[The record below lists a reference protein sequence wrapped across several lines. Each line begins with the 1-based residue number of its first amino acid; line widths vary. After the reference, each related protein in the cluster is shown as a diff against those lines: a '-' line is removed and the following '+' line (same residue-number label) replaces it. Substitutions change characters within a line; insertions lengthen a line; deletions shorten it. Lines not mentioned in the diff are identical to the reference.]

1 MLLVFLKSNREIKIK
16 NGYPNV
22 FRDEIKAIEGKEEDG
37 AICNVFSQDYHFL
50 GKGFYSRSNVAVR
63 MLTTKDEEINEA
75 FFITRVK
82 KAWQKRTALFAD
94 SYRLL
99 HAEADQLPGVIA
111 DKYNDYLV
119 VQIRNIGME
128 CYKDY
133 LVRALTQ
140 VIKPRGIFERSD
152 FETTQA
158 DILTRHVG
166 LLYGELPPDQL
177 IIEEHGLK
185 YKVDVK
191 KGQKTGFFFDQRD
204 SRLWA
209 RKLTPQNALALDAFA
224 YTGGFAF
231 NMAKAGATK
240 VIALDKDQDSVKFGL
255 ENKALNKLGNVEFIN
270 TYYEDYLKD
279 YNGPPFDIIVLD
291 PPALIKKKEEKK
303 KGLTIFQNMVS
314 LARPHLKKEGIVG
327 LCSCAFAAD
336 LDLLINALRRAYSN
350 SGHSLQVVG
359 VTYQSLDHPWN
370 LFIPESLYL
379 KCLWVKVY

>member
-22 FRDEIKAIEGKEEDG
+22 FRDEIKNVEGKEEDG
-37 AICNVFSQDYHFL
+37 AICNVFSQDYQFL
-50 GKGFYSRSNVAVR
+50 GKGFYSKSNVAVR
-63 MLTTKDEEINEA
+63 MLTTKDEEIDTA

-82 KAWQKRTALFAD
+82 TALRKREAYFTD

-111 DKYNDYLV
+111 DKYGDYLAI
-119 VQIRNIGME
+119 QIRNIGME
-128 CYKDY
+128 RYKELLITA
-133 LVRALTQ
+133 LVE

-152 FETTQA
+152 FESSQA

-177 IIEEHGLK
+177 IIEEHGIK
-185 YKVDVK
+185 YKVDIK

-204 SRLWA
+204 SRLWV
-209 RKLTPQNALALDAFA
+209 RKLTPPNALALDAFA
-224 YTGGFAF
+224 YTGGFAL
-231 NMAKAGATK
+231 NMAKAGAAK
-240 VIALDKDQDSVKFGL
+240 VIALDKDQDSVNLGL
-255 ENKALNKLGNVEFIN
+255 ENAALNKLSNVEFIN

-279 YNGPPFDIIVLD
+279 YKGPPFDIIVLD
-291 PPALIKKKEEKK
+291 PPALIKKKEDKK
-303 KGLTIFQNMVS
+303 KGLTIFQNIVS
-314 LARPHLKKEGIVG
+314 LARPHLKKEGILG

-336 LDLLINALRRAYSN
+336 LDLLINALRRAYFESEQ
-350 SGHSLQVVG
+350 SLQVLG

-379 KCLWVKVY
+379 KCLWVKVC